1 MGVSDVILL
10 RLYEIN
16 CDYNVTRLGDIK
28 HNELKTDKKIT
39 EARWLDNNEKIKLSG
54 NNSFVSWPFD
64 YGTSLGSRV
73 ARLRLS

>member
-28 HNELKTDKKIT
+28 HNELKTDKKNRG
-39 EARWLDNNEKIKLSG
+39 A
-54 NNSFVSWPFD
+54 
-64 YGTSLGSRV
+64 V
-73 ARLRLS
+73 AG